1 MDDTSISVGDISDEN
16 KGKSEKLVYSET
28 QMYSGPI
35 ARPEEFE
42 QYERILPGAA
52 DRILTM
58 GEKEIAHR
66 HEFTKSD
73 LKLFY
78 VSKILSLIFM
88 FIICLVVLGGGMFL
102 IYSGKDAGGLTAL
115 IGGLA
120 GLAVVF
126 LNYRKNSSEGDI
138 ENVSGKTSPPEN

>member
-102 IYSGKDAGGLTAL
+102 I
-115 IGGLA
+115 
-120 GLAVVF
+120 
-126 LNYRKNSSEGDI
+126 
-138 ENVSGKTSPPEN
+138 

>member
-1 MDDTSISVGDISDEN
+1 MDDIYIDVGNTSDDN
-16 KGKSEKLVYSET
+16 KDKSEKFVYSET

-35 ARPEEFE
+35 ARPEDFE

-52 DRILTM
+52 DRILKM

-66 HEFTKSD
+66 HELTKSD

-88 FIICLVVLGGGMFL
+88 FTICLIVLGGRMFL

-120 GLAVVF
+120 GLAGVF